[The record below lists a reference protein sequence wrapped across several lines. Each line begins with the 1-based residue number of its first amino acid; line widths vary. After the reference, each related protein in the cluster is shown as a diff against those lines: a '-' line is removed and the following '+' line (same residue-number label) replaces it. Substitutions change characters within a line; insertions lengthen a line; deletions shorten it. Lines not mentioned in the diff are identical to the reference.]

1 VPRIVFVDTVL
12 PTILNRLQA
21 STPPGFELVVAG
33 PEPAE
38 RRRLLKEADYLLTW
52 SGPVGTELL
61 DSAERVKLVQKV
73 GQGVDNIDLAAARA
87 RGIPVC
93 NAGGANTTSVAEHTI
108 LLMLSVYRRITAL
121 QNDVKGGSWPKWEYR
136 EVSREISGRNVG
148 LIGLGNI
155 GRKVA
160 QRLGGW
166 ECQVAFNDIVD
177 VPEDARHRLNVSPM
191 GLDNLLRWA
200 DIVSL
205 HVYLDEATRGL
216 IGAAELALMRP
227 SAILIN
233 TSRGE
238 VVDEGALIAALDQGR
253 LFGAGLDVMHREPP
267 DPRNPL
273 LAMDNVVVT
282 SHIAAGTWDSLE
294 RTIRWAMAN
303 CARVERGEWPEF
315 VQNGVL
321 PGRD

>member
-1 VPRIVFVDTVL
+1 LARIVFVDTVL
-12 PTILNRLQA
+12 PAILNRLQA
-21 STPPGFELVVAG
+21 STPRGFELVVAG
-33 PEPAE
+33 PDPAE
-38 RRRLLKEADYLLTW
+38 RRRLVREADYLLTW
-52 SGPVGTELL
+52 SGPVGNELL

-73 GQGVDNIDLAAARA
+73 GQGVDNIALSAARA

-121 QNDVKGGSWPKWEYR
+121 HKDVRDGAWPKWEYR
-136 EVSREISGRNVG
+136 EVSREISGKNVG

-160 QRLGGW
+160 ERLKGW
-166 ECQVAFNDIVD
+166 ECRVAFHDIIEVTD
-177 VPEDARHRLNVSPM
+177 EVKNRLNVSPM
-191 GLDNLLRWA
+191 GMDDLLRWA
-200 DIVSL
+200 DILSL
-205 HVYLDEATRGL
+205 HVYLDQASRGL
-216 IGAAELALMRP
+216 VGARELALMRP

-238 VVDEGALIAALDQGR
+238 VVDEGALIAALDLGR
-253 LFGAGLDVMHREPP
+253 LFGAGLDVLRDEPP
-267 DPRNPL
+267 DPSNPL

-294 RTIRWAMAN
+294 RTIRQAMAN
-303 CARVERGEWPEF
+303 CARVERGEWPQF
-315 VQNGVL
+315 VQNEVG
-321 PGRD
+321 PGGD